1 MCGFSRSKYYPEYHT
16 NKDDFK
22 VVTEKG
28 LQDSFVIIKTI
39 IDAFELGLYPQT
51 RVLCEPNLGKR
62 NLYPQISKK
71 ENYKDIV
78 DEFINNWENTQE
90 GVNVNVRKFVEHRG
104 AMYHKKY
111 DLNKLAKEDSYIES
125 MLGPAMGRNPYV
137 QYKLKEAGAEYLKT
151 STIESGSGTQNIIVK
166 KPNNGQRRGSND
178 C

>member
-1 MCGFSRSKYYPEYHT
+1 MHNLSKPESLAGHYREVALDGTRIDLPYYKVNDRLVKAVTKYYVD
-16 NKDDFK
+16 NGDNFGRKAN
-22 VVTEKG
+22 G
-28 LQDSFVIIKTI
+28 
-39 IDAFELGLYPQT
+39 
-51 RVLCEPNLGKR
+51 
-62 NLYPQISKK
+62 
-71 ENYKDIV
+71 KDIV

-137 QYKLKEAGAEYLKT
+137 QYKLKEAGAEYLKS